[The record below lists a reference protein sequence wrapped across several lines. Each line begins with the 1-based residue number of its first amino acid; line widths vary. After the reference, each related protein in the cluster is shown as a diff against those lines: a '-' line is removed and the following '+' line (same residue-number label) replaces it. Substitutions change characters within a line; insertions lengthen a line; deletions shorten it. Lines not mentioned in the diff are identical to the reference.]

1 MRWEHG
7 TEAGALVGTPNV
19 EGRGEDV
26 LRLSPETCRG
36 LVSWRSADWTGRTYD
51 VYLRNVRT
59 ARGVVRK
66 LFFFFFCPGVH
77 AGGEGKGGRASWFP
91 VAAAVMSSSL

>member
-66 LFFFFFCPGVH
+66 LFFFFFFVLVFTREVR
-77 AGGEGKGGRASWFP
+77 AREGGRLGFLSP
-91 VAAAVMSSSL
+91 LP